1 MKKIKYIIVACICL
15 LSFNCT
21 AQRVLSEVAAMKGV
35 SSVYIGKTMLQL
47 AGGASMTV
55 TGQKSGVDLSK
66 LFKDLTSIEIVSCE
80 DKGMVEK
87 VEKKCKS
94 LLSRHHPMEV
104 ITETSSDGQNVQL
117 SGIFDKE
124 GRNLEL
130 LLIAVT
136 GRDDASFILLK
147 GKIDVVTLNNAI
159 LIDQ

>member
-1 MKKIKYIIVACICL
+1 
-15 LSFNCT
+15 
-21 AQRVLSEVAAMKGV
+21 
-35 SSVYIGKTMLQL
+35 MLQL
-47 AGGASMTV
+47 AGGASMTI

-66 LFKDLTSIEIVSCE
+66 LFKDLTSIEIISCE
-80 DKGMVEK
+80 DKGVAEK

-94 LLSRHHPMEV
+94 ILSRQPMEV
-104 ITETSSDGQNVQL
+104 ITETSSDGQNVQI
-117 SGIFDKE
+117 SGVFDKD

-136 GRDDASFILLK
+136 GNDEASFILLK